1 MSFALSLL
9 YELLL
14 AVHLL
19 LFRVLNLRRY
29 GIAAATGIIGL
40 GRAFGLFHAPWM
52 WIFPAAHTVAELHYT
67 KYLRA
72 PVMPIGYSFLYFAVL
87 ITAMFAVCLCRVRN
101 TGLTDA
107 DIAA

>member
-1 MSFALSLL
+1 MSFVLSLL

-40 GRAFGLFHAPWM
+40 GSAFGLFHAPWM
-52 WIFPAAHTVAELHYT
+52 WIFPAAHTVVELHYT

-72 PVMPIGYSFLYFAVL
+72 SVMPIGYSFLYFAVL